1 MKSEHS
7 SIKGFVEEATSHLG
21 AFYPLSNFIAC
32 NAIKGLEDIPFNQA
46 MKEAREL
53 FGAKGFLSLPE
64 YRAMFESGRIEPS
77 DLDQAFKKFENK
89 SEPRYT
95 PPKCNLTL
103 SETFDKITGSNLV
116 GIINSQMT
124 KWCAA
129 YLDRTQAQWIPIQ
142 KKNLFSFWKELA
154 IYDLSLLEHGIDNEV
169 WANSVSSINGQA
181 DQVIKSILFDL
192 GLSYEEFSSYLKQH
206 VMQLPGFASYFKFLE
221 ENEVETNILT
231 DYLAI
236 RLHYESVLSKELAM
250 KLYACSDL
258 ANTRRLLISQIEDN
272 SEKKSKADDYSH
284 VWQEAYELNYR
295 NKLLSKLSVSKHFP
309 QDNSDCQLVF
319 CIDVRSEPIRREI
332 EKQGSYSTF
341 GFAGFFG
348 MPMRLK
354 ELGSQVF
361 LDLCPV
367 LLKPDKNVFEAC
379 DSQSVTQKIGWLAMR
394 ASILQ
399 LKKKLKSSIAGT
411 FGLVEMFGLSSCLP
425 LVTKTL
431 FPTFHQKVCK
441 TLEHNLAGSNN
452 TFLDLSRFSL
462 QDKID
467 FAQGTVRG
475 IGLTTFAKL
484 IVLCGH
490 HSSSLNNPFASSLDC
505 GACGGNGGA
514 FSARL
519 ASQILNDPEVRNGL
533 LQKDIQ
539 IPEETIFIAAEHDT
553 STDLFTFFES
563 DKELIGYETLL
574 TQLKKD
580 LLIAGESVRTKR
592 VSMLPQSSLKNL
604 NHALNRSC
612 DWAQIAPEWGLA
624 GNAAF
629 IAAPRHI
636 TKGSDLE
643 GRAFLHSYDYHND
656 TEKKI
661 LELIMT
667 APMVVAQWI
676 NIQYYLST
684 MDNNTFGSGSKV
696 VHNVLGDFGIM
707 RGTVSDL
714 QIGLPLQSIK
724 SPKGFGHEPMRLM
737 SIIAA
742 PTKAIDAVLEKHPEV
757 RKLVSNNWIRLI
769 SLDPDSMHFQEAE
782 DCGTW
787 HDIKYSSKPVSGQK
801 LYNPDKAPESQSL
814 STAF

>member
-7 SIKGFVEEATSHLG
+7 CIKVFVEEATAHLG

-32 NAIKGLEDIPFNQA
+32 NAIKGLEDIPFNTA
-46 MKEAREL
+46 MKEAQEL
-53 FGAKGFLSLPE
+53 FGANGFLSLPE

-77 DLDQAFKKFENK
+77 DLEQAFKKFENK
-89 SEPRYT
+89 SELKST
-95 PPKCNLTL
+95 SKKSTLTL
-103 SETFDKITGSNLV
+103 SETLDQINNSNLV
-116 GIINSQMT
+116 GIINSQMA

-129 YLDRTQAQWIPIQ
+129 YLDRTQAQWIPTQ
-142 KKNLFSFWKELA
+142 KKGFFSFWWELA
-154 IYDLSLLEHGIDNEV
+154 VYDLSLVEHGVDGKV
-169 WANSVSSINGQA
+169 WANSTRSISTQPDRVVKA
-181 DQVIKSILFDL
+181 ILLDL
-192 GLSYEEFSSYLKQH
+192 GLTHEEFAIYLKRH
-206 VMQLPGFASYFKFLE
+206 VMQLPGFASYFKYLE
-221 ENEVETNILT
+221 ENEVEKNILI
-231 DYLAI
+231 DYLAV
-236 RLHYESVLSKELAM
+236 RLHYEAILCRATAE
-250 KLYACSDL
+250 KLYSCTDL
-258 ANTRRLLISQIEDN
+258 ANVRRLLIAQVDQSFP
-272 SEKKSKADDYSH
+272 KKTNADDYSH

-295 NKLLSKLSVSKHFP
+295 NKLLSNLTLSKQSQP
-309 QDNSDCQLVF
+309 DTSDCQLVF

-332 EKQGSYSTF
+332 EKLGFYSTF
-341 GFAGFFG
+341 GFAGFFA

-354 ELGSQVF
+354 EIGSQVF

-379 DSQSVTQKIGWLAMR
+379 ESSFASRKIGWQALK

-399 LKKKLKSSIAGT
+399 LKKKLKCNLAGT
-411 FGLVEMFGLSSCLP
+411 FGMVEMFGLSSCLP

-431 FPTFHQKVCK
+431 LPTFHQKVCK
-441 TLEHNLAGSNN
+441 TLDHALAGTKS

-462 QDKID
+462 QDKIA
-467 FAQGTVRG
+467 FAEGAIRG

-533 LQKDIQ
+533 LQKDIL
-539 IPEETIFIAAEHDT
+539 IPEQTRFVAAEHDT
-553 STDLFTFFES
+553 STDLFVFFDS
-563 DKELIGYETLL
+563 DNEQNEHEALL
-574 TQLKKD
+574 VQLKTD
-580 LLIAGESVRTKR
+580 LLKAGEAVRNQRT
-592 VSMLPQSSLKNL
+592 STLPQSSLQKL
-604 NHALNRSC
+604 NDAINRSC

-629 IAAPRHI
+629 IAAPRYI
-636 TKGSDLE
+636 TKGANLE
-643 GRAFLHSYDYHND
+643 GRTFLHSYDYDND

-684 MDNNTFGSGSKV
+684 MDNNAFGSGSKV
-696 VHNVLGDFGIM
+696 VHNVLGDFAVM
-707 RGTVSDL
+707 RGAISDL
-714 QIGLPLQSIK
+714 QIGLPLQSLRG
-724 SPKGFGHEPMRLM
+724 PKGFGHEPMRLM

-769 SLDPDSMHFQEAE
+769 SLDPDSMQFQEAE
-782 DCGTW
+782 DCGKW

-801 LYNPDKAPESQSL
+801 LCIPDQTPESQSL